1 MTRQDAMIATCQIQY
16 RKPNLER
23 TIKSNRKNDTE
34 ATSKGR
40 KLNKTKRGVSAKR
53 DWQEV

>member
-1 MTRQDAMIATCQIQY
+1 M
-16 RKPNLER
+16 NR
-23 TIKSNRKNDTE
+23 TNFVAIVKNNNRKNDTE